1 MKKSVHSGSRIVN
14 LRDLGGYV
22 GRDGQRV
29 RMGLLF
35 RSGDLNLSV
44 EVLARVLVP
53 LGVSLVFD
61 LRSTDEVEARPYV
74 LPEGVR
80 YSHRPILASLAN
92 GMEGLNPGSFDGTL
106 SLSPEEQRTLAAFMH
121 RAYDAMGENPEVFG
135 SIIKEIVVN
144 AGRPLLFHC
153 AAGKDRTGILAT
165 MILLALGVSLE
176 DIKEHYL
183 LSNEYRREVVEEE
196 SRAIADTVGDPVLA
210 GIIRDM
216 MLAREEYLRV
226 TLNHVGSYPSFDDY
240 ARGKMGL
247 TRAELEELRRL
258 YLE

>member
-1 MKKSVHSGSRIVN
+1 MSGHGGSRIVN

-22 GRDGQRV
+22 GRDGLKV

-35 RSGDLNLSV
+35 RSGDLNLPV
-44 EVLARVLVP
+44 EVLARDLVP

-61 LRSTDEVEARPYV
+61 LRSTDEIEARPYV
-74 LPEGVR
+74 LPSGIR
-80 YSHRPILASLAN
+80 YMHRPILASLAN
-92 GMEGLNPGSFDGTL
+92 GMEGLNPGAFDGTL
-106 SLSPEEQRTLAAFMH
+106 SLSPEEQRALAGFM
-121 RAYDAMGENPEVFG
+121 RMAYDAMGENPDVFG
-135 SIIKEIVVN
+135 GIIKEIVVN

-240 ARGKMGL
+240 AREKMGL
-247 TRAELEELRRL
+247 THAELEGLRRL